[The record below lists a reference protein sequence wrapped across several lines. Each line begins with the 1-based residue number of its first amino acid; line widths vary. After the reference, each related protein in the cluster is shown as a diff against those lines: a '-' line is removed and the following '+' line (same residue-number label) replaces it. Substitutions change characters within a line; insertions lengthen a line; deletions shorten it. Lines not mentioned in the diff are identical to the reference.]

1 MPDETPIIP
10 TENTT
15 TLSESILVTVKR
27 ACDIED
33 DDDAFDSDI
42 IRSINSYLQILW
54 MQNVGVSGFKV
65 TSEDQTWAEFLGP
78 HADDLQMAV
87 SYICKRVKLAFDPPS
102 SSTLYNAYK
111 EQADELGWY
120 LGVESDIL
128 SGYGYSGGDD
138 DEED

>member
-1 MPDETPIIP
+1 MADETPIIP
-10 TENTT
+10 TEDTT
-15 TLSESILVTVKR
+15 TLSESILLTVKR
-27 ACDIED
+27 DCNVED
-33 DDDAFDSDI
+33 DDHAFDSEI

-65 TSEDQTWAEFLGP
+65 INEDQTWAEFLGP

-87 SYICKRVKLAFDPPS
+87 SYICKKVRLAFDSPS
-102 SSTLYNAYK
+102 NSSLYNAYK

-120 LGVESDIL
+120 LGVESDML
-128 SGYGYSGGDD
+128 SGYSGGDD

>member
-1 MPDETPIIP
+1 MPDETPIVP
-10 TENTT
+10 VTDTT
-15 TLSESILVTVKR
+15 TLSESILITVKR

-65 TSEDQTWAEFLGP
+65 TNEDQTWAEFLGP
-78 HADDLQMAV
+78 HAYDLQMAV
-87 SYICKRVKLAFDPPS
+87 SYICKKVRLAFDPPS
-102 SSTLYNAYK
+102 NSSLYNAYK
-111 EQADELGWY
+111 EQADELCWY

-128 SGYGYSGGDD
+128 EGYEGSDISDEDD
-138 DEED
+138 

>member
-1 MPDETPIIP
+1 MADETPIIP
-10 TENTT
+10 TEDTT
-15 TLSESILVTVKR
+15 TLSESILITVKR
-27 ACDIED
+27 DCNVED
-33 DDDAFDSDI
+33 DDHAFDSEI

-65 TSEDQTWAEFLGP
+65 TNEDQTWAEFLGP

-87 SYICKRVKLAFDPPS
+87 SYICKKVRLAFDPPS
-102 SSTLYNAYK
+102 NSSLYNAYK

-120 LGVESDIL
+120 LGVESDML
-128 SGYGYSGGDD
+128 SGYSGGDD

>member
-1 MPDETPIIP
+1 MADETPIVS

-15 TLSESILVTVKR
+15 TLSESILITVKR
-27 ACDIED
+27 DCNVED
-33 DDDAFDSDI
+33 DDHAFDSEI

-65 TSEDQTWAEFLGP
+65 TNEDQTWAEFLGP

-87 SYICKRVKLAFDPPS
+87 SYICKKVRLAFDPPS
-102 SSTLYNAYK
+102 NSSLYNAYK
-111 EQADELGWY
+111 DQADELGWY
-120 LGVESDIL
+120 LGVESDML
-128 SGYGYSGGDD
+128 SGYSGGDD

>member
-1 MPDETPIIP
+1 MND
-10 TENTT
+10 T

-42 IRSINSYLQILW
+42 IRSINSYLQVLW

-65 TSEDQTWAEFLGP
+65 TNEDQTWADFLGSN
-78 HADDLQMAV
+78 ADDLQMAI
-87 SYICKRVKLAFDPPS
+87 SYICKRVKLAFDPPTNS
-102 SSTLYNAYK
+102 SLYNAYK

-128 SGYGYSGGDD
+128 GTYEGSDISDEDD
-138 DEED
+138 

>member
-1 MPDETPIIP
+1 MADETPIVS

-15 TLSESILVTVKR
+15 TLSESILITVKR
-27 ACDIED
+27 DCNVED
-33 DDDAFDSDI
+33 DDHAFDSEI

-65 TSEDQTWAEFLGP
+65 TNEDQTWAEFLGP

-87 SYICKRVKLAFDPPS
+87 SYICKKVRLAFDPPS
-102 SSTLYNAYK
+102 NSSLYNAYK

-120 LGVESDIL
+120 LGVESDML
-128 SGYGYSGGDD
+128 SGYSGGDD